1 MAKRNQGN
9 KKFVLF
15 KLDKGSNL
23 LRKLDSVK
31 IQNERKEVQSIFE
44 NNLELI
50 FPNCVLIKS
59 EFIFP
64 YKVAEKD
71 KRVDT
76 VVFFDDKK
84 NIKTFL
90 LIEYKKEKTD
100 KITVQTSA
108 YIKNLVGGEDI
119 ISIQNRFSLL
129 TLLNN
134 KLLENKSNRRPKLL
148 NLNDIN

>member
-1 MAKRNQGN
+1 MKRKQEN

-15 KLDKGSNL
+15 KLDRGSNL
-23 LRKLDSVK
+23 LKKLDSVK

-71 KRVDT
+71 KRGWGSKKCDCQYKIGDDYSFKK
-76 VVFFDDKK
+76 VFD
-84 NIKTFL
+84 
-90 LIEYKKEKTD
+90 
-100 KITVQTSA
+100 
-108 YIKNLVGGEDI
+108 
-119 ISIQNRFSLL
+119 
-129 TLLNN
+129 
-134 KLLENKSNRRPKLL
+134 LLETYLKNCIDK
-148 NLNDIN
+148 